1 MQFLVVNWDGT
12 DAGAPA
18 RRLAVREAHREGAR
32 ERAES
37 GMLICGGA
45 LLDDGGEMIGSA
57 CVVEHGAS
65 LGREPVAEGRH
76 IGRRHALV
84 RWRPE
89 RGVTAHARLSGRRT
103 SLVTRRAGTA

>member
-18 RRLAVREAHREGAR
+18 RRLAVREAHLEGAR

-57 CVVEHGAS
+57 CIVEVAS
-65 LGREPVAEGRH
+65 RAELDEWLATDPYVTGD
-76 IGRRHALV
+76 V
-84 RWRPE
+84 WRKTEITPF
-89 RGVTAHARLSGRRT
+89 
-103 SLVTRRAGTA
+103 RRAV

>member
-18 RRLAVREAHREGAR
+18 RRLAVREAHLEAAR
-32 ERAES
+32 KRAES

-57 CVVEHGAS
+57 CVVEVAS
-65 LGREPVAEGRH
+65 RAELDEWL
-76 IGRRHALV
+76 ATD
-84 RWRPE
+84 PY
-89 RGVTAHARLSGRRT
+89 VTGNVWQKT
-103 SLVTRRAGTA
+103 EITPFRRAV